1 MNTSYKVI
9 RSSND
14 EELNSILALRYKVL
28 RQPWDQPASTATD
41 HLESE
46 SINAFIRDEKGN
58 AIACGRL
65 QENENKT
72 GQIRFMAV
80 DPQHQGKGLGK
91 MIVDFLESKAKEMHL
106 KKVELQARENA
117 VRFYESCGYSIAEKS
132 FLLWGI
138 IQHYRM
144 EKTF

>member
-1 MNTSYKVI
+1 MNSYTVI

-14 EELNSILALRYKVL
+14 QELKSILALRYLVL
-28 RQPWDQPASTATD
+28 RQPWDQPAATATD
-41 HLESE
+41 ELESS
-46 SINAFIRDEKGN
+46 SINAFIRDENGQ

-80 DPQHQGKGLGK
+80 HPDHQGKGLGK
-91 MIVDFLESKAKEMHL
+91 KIVIFLEEEAKKMGL

-117 VRFYESCGYSIAEKS
+117 VDFYKSCNYSVAEKS

-144 EKTF
+144 EKMF